1 MQRYRHSI
9 ACIAPCNRFI
19 THRGIGV
26 QIEMHNFQFL
36 TTSKVTEK
44 GTERIR
50 LILEEA
56 KNTLV
61 DEGFAGLS
69 FRNIAKRAGITV
81 GNVTYYF
88 PTKDDLLVE
97 LAGFIF
103 DRWEAR
109 FRRNLPSN
117 LTSKMDIFMYSIRYM
132 IEENKRVKSNRLL
145 LEMWAMANHSTAVMK
160 MLDAFYCK
168 MRAWIEGMLADIAP
182 TQSVQ
187 RRRLRA
193 ALITSQIEGLMAL
206 IGPNRMVH
214 KELNGLEDEA
224 LQQIKRLAV
233 AGLS

>member
-1 MQRYRHSI
+1 
-9 ACIAPCNRFI
+9 
-19 THRGIGV
+19 
-26 QIEMHNFQFL
+26 MHDVQFL
-36 TTSKVTEK
+36 TANKVTGK

-69 FRNIAKRAGITV
+69 FRTVAKRAGITL

-97 LAGFIF
+97 LAGYIF
-103 DRWEAR
+103 DRWEDR

-117 LTSKMDIFMYSIRYM
+117 LTGKMEIFLYSVRYM

-145 LEMWAMANHSTAVMK
+145 LEMWAMANHSTAVMR
-160 MLDAFYCK
+160 MLDTFYAK

-182 TQSVQ
+182 DQSI
-187 RRRLRA
+187 RKRRLRA
-193 ALITSQIEGLMAL
+193 ALITSQIEGLMVL
-206 IGPNRMVH
+206 IGPNRMAH

-224 LQQIKRLAV
+224 IRQIERLAI
-233 AGLS
+233 AD